1 MPLTLRAQLGP
12 ITKQYVSTR
21 GNSTVINPIIRQI
34 QALYWQIVDT
44 RVCLCVSFPLAA
56 IVPASMGVNE
66 SWMGFF

>member
-21 GNSTVINPIIRQI
+21 GNSTIIHPIIRQI
-34 QALYWQIVDT
+34 QALYWQIVDAC
-44 RVCLCVSFPLAA
+44 VCLCVSFPLAA
-56 IVPASMGVNE
+56 IVPALMGVNE